1 MTSIH
6 SDAHGPHHAT
16 QADLG
21 QPVVSVRDAVK
32 RYGRLTAVNGV
43 SFEVRPGETYGLLG
57 PNGAGKTTTMRMLC
71 ALSPL
76 TSGSMTVGGLDVTR
90 QSRAVRQVL
99 GVVTQQDGLDSDLTV
114 RQNLEIFGYLAGLP
128 RADAASR
135 ATEVLQFFGLLERA
149 GDDVDELSG
158 GMKRR
163 LAIARAFMSRPRVM
177 VLDEPTTGLDPQ
189 SRNRVWEQLAV
200 LKSSG
205 VTILMSTHY
214 MEEAATL
221 CDRVAI
227 MDHGKILDEGAPDD
241 LIARLAGE
249 QVAQVRV
256 DDAARPAV
264 RDALKNAGYSYIEV
278 GAIISVTFRT
288 GQSKDLGALA
298 GMREARIYFRPSTLE
313 DVFLAL
319 TGREL
324 RDE

>member
-1 MTSIH
+1 MI
-6 SDAHGPHHAT
+6 A
-16 QADLG
+16 
-21 QPVVSVRDAVK
+21 VSAVVK
-32 RYGRLTAVNGV
+32 RYGEVTAVDGV
-43 SFEVRPGETYGLLG
+43 SFSVRKGETYGLLG

-71 ALSPL
+71 GLSPI
-76 TSGSMTVGGLDVTR
+76 TSGTITVSSLDVALKPR
-90 QSRAVRQVL
+90 DARAII
-99 GVVTQQDGLDSDLTV
+99 GVVSQKDGLDSDLTPH
-114 RQNLEIFGYLAGLP
+114 RNLALHGYIIGMPLREANA
-128 RADAASR
+128 RAKQ
-135 ATEVLQFFGLLERA
+135 VLEFFGLSERA
-149 GDDVDELSG
+149 KGEVDALSG

-163 LAIARAFMSRPRVM
+163 LAIARAFMGSPLVM

-205 VTILMSTHY
+205 VTVLMSTHY

-227 MDHGKILDEGAPDD
+227 MDHGKVLDEGTPDE
-241 LIARLAGE
+241 LIARVAGE

-264 RDALKNAGYSYIEV
+264 RAALLANGYAFTEV
-278 GAIISVTFRT
+278 GAIISVTFRA
-288 GQSKDLGALA
+288 GQAKDIGSLP
-298 GMREARIYFRPSTLE
+298 GMREARIYFRPSNLE